1 MKEYQHTDKQSS
13 SPKPQFD
20 TVVKQFLSQ
29 VSHGIRTPLNS
40 IMGFSKLLLT
50 KVKDPADQEKYARRV
65 VESSTSLLRFVEC
78 LVDLTQI
85 EAGNMHYKETNCQVN
100 NLLWELTR
108 DFEDTLMDYQDI
120 QVQPILVWNSEY
132 KDLEIM
138 TDPVILR
145 KVLDVLVFDFAA
157 YIGVGIM
164 EIGYTLEAKEE
175 RIGFFIRRPHHA
187 PSDTDNRYRG
197 FSFSEENPLAFRVV
211 TELISLLDGQFE
223 MPDDFRHGF
232 SFELPLRLPHTH
244 KILEYIKH

>member
-1 MKEYQHTDKQSS
+1 MKEYQHTDEQIS

-40 IMGFSKLLLT
+40 IMGFSKLLLS
-50 KVKDPADQEKYARRV
+50 KVKDPADQERYARRV
-65 VESSTSLLRFVEC
+65 VESSTSLLRFVER

-85 EAGNMHYKETNCQVN
+85 EAGNMHYNETNCQVN
-100 NLLWELTR
+100 NLLWDLTR
-108 DFEDTLMDYQDI
+108 DFEDTIADYQDI

-145 KVLDVLVFDFAA
+145 KVLDILVFDFASFV
-157 YIGVGIM
+157 GVGIM
-164 EIGYTLEAKEE
+164 EIGYTIEVEQE
-175 RIGFFIRRPHHA
+175 RIGFFIRKPHHA
-187 PSDTDNRYRG
+187 PSNKDERYKG

-211 TELISLLDGQFE
+211 TELISLLDGHFAVPE
-223 MPDDFRHGF
+223 DFRDGF
-232 SFELPLRLPHTH
+232 TFELPLSLPQTH
-244 KILEYIKH
+244 KILEYIK

>member
-1 MKEYQHTDKQSS
+1 MKEHQHTDEQFS

-40 IMGFSKLLLT
+40 IMGFSKLLLS
-50 KVKDPADQEKYARRV
+50 KVKDPADQERYARRV
-65 VESSTSLLRFVEC
+65 VESSTSLLRFVER
-78 LVDLTQI
+78 LVDLTQL
-85 EAGNMHYKETNCQVN
+85 EAGNMHYNETNCQVN

-108 DFEDTLMDYQDI
+108 DFEETITDYQDI

-145 KVLDVLVFDFAA
+145 KVLDILVFDFAS
-157 YIGVGIM
+157 YVGVGIM
-164 EIGYTLEAKEE
+164 EIGYTLEVENE

-187 PSDTDNRYRG
+187 PSKHDERHHG
-197 FSFSEENPLAFRVV
+197 FSFSEENPLGFRVV
-211 TELISLLDGQFE
+211 TELMELLDGHFE
-223 MPDDFRHGF
+223 VPDDFRKGF
-232 SFELPLRLPHTH
+232 SFELPLSLPQTH
-244 KILEYIKH
+244 KIFEYIK